1 MSDLTGKTIMITG
14 AKTGIG
20 KATAQDL
27 VRRGAHVILAC
38 RSAERTLPVVTEL
51 QASAGDP
58 NKVEFLPLDLADLDS
73 VRAAAERFLARD
85 LPLHV
90 LLANAGIAGIRG
102 KTKSG
107 FELAFGINHV
117 GHALLINLLLD
128 ALKKSAP
135 SRIVLVASKAHYRAK
150 GVDYDGI
157 HTSTSSTTGLPEYE
171 VSKLANVLYAKALAK
186 RLEGTGVT
194 TYSLHPGVI
203 ASDIW
208 RRVPRPFR
216 WLIKLFMKSVEEG
229 AKTSIYCV
237 TDPGLSAETGLYYDE
252 CAPKKPSRVA
262 RDEAAADELW
272 SRTADWIS

>member
-14 AKTGIG
+14 ANTGIG
-20 KATAQDL
+20 KATTQDL

-38 RSAERTLPVVTEL
+38 RSAARALPVVAEL
-51 QASAGDP
+51 QALAGDP
-58 NKVEFLPLDLADLDS
+58 DKVEFLSLDLADLDS
-73 VRAAAERFLARD
+73 VRAAAKAFLARN

-128 ALKKSAP
+128 TLKKSAP
-135 SRIVLVASKAHYRAK
+135 ARIVLVASKAHYRAK
-150 GVDYDGI
+150 GIDYGAV

-208 RRVPRPFR
+208 RRVPGPFR
-216 WLIKLFMKSVEEG
+216 WLIKQFMKSVEEG

-237 TDPGLSAETGLYYDE
+237 TEPSLSAETGLYYDE
-252 CAPKKPSRVA
+252 SSQKKPSRVS

-272 SRTADWIS
+272 NRTAGWIS